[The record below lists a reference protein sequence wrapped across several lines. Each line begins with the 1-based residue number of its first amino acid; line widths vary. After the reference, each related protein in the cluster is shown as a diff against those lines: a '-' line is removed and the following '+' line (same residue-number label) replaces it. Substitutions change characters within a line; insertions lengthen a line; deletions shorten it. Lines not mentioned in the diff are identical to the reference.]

1 MRHIVSIHLEG
12 PEHLEHIASLR
23 WYETA
28 GPSSLDTGQLMQSTR
43 QQMYTF
49 IKGGGQGY
57 ALNQAKTHYAM
68 LEAVDGPRVQYVK
81 TTPDQ
86 YKSDNLL
93 SLPRY

>member
-12 PEHLEHIASLR
+12 TEHLEHIASLR
-23 WYETA
+23 WHETA
-28 GPSSLDTGQLMQSTR
+28 SPSSPDIGQLMQSKR
-43 QQMYTF
+43 QQMYDF

-57 ALNQAKTHYAM
+57 ALNQAKTQYAM
-68 LEAVDGPRVQYVK
+68 LQAADGPRVQYVK
-81 TTPDQ
+81 TKPDQ